1 VLLDFRQAA
10 VPELLQADLCIVGGG
25 AAGIAIAREF
35 IDSGWS
41 VILLESG
48 GHEPDTRVQDLNRGE
63 NPRGD
68 FTLHESRFRLLG
80 GTTLVWGGWC
90 APLDELDFLRRDWVP
105 HSGWPIT
112 RQALMP
118 WYQRAQGLCQ
128 LGEFRYDVRDWPG
141 LESQTLRLDAA
152 KLSHRL
158 WQLSPPTRFGETYRG
173 ELTAAH
179 NITLLL
185 HATATEIVTGDNAQA
200 VSEIRIANLDGR
212 RGLVRARLYVV
223 ACGGIETP
231 RLMLLSR
238 GVEASG
244 LANGHDLVGRYFMEH
259 PHPDAGGVL
268 VYGDIRRFDAYVRRA
283 FGEDGIVVAFGP
295 SADAQRRLRILNSSI
310 AVGGSLRLGPT
321 EAWDSLTKLARAVE
335 HGHWPANAV
344 THVGNVLRNLD
355 GVLREGY
362 RRRKQELVRG
372 YRFIS
377 RTETAPDP
385 ANRVVLS
392 DERDALGQPRARL
405 LWRPGSAERM
415 TVAQTMLLVAA
426 EFGRLDVG
434 RIRLNELLLEDDAR
448 WSENLSWFGHHMGTT
463 RMSETPRTGVVD
475 ADCRVHGLAN
485 LYIAGSSVFPTSGY
499 ANPTLTI
506 LALSLRLAD
515 HLKSQRVASP
525 LIKGDATL

>member
-1 VLLDFRQAA
+1 
-10 VPELLQADLCIVGGG
+10 
-25 AAGIAIAREF
+25 
-35 IDSGWS
+35 
-41 VILLESG
+41 
-48 GHEPDTRVQDLNRGE
+48 
-63 NPRGD
+63 
-68 FTLHESRFRLLG
+68 LLG

-112 RQALMP
+112 RQELLP
-118 WYQRAQGLCQ
+118 YYRRAQELCQ
-128 LGEFRYDVRDWPG
+128 LGDYRYEVADWPG
-141 LESQTLRLDAA
+141 LAATTLDLNPA

-158 WQLSPPTRFGETYRG
+158 WQLSPPTRFGEIYRR
-173 ELTAAH
+173 ELTDAR
-179 NITLLL
+179 NVSLLL
-185 HATATEIVTGDNAQA
+185 HATATEIVSGGNAEA
-200 VSEIRIANLDGR
+200 VTEIRIANLDGR
-212 RGLVRARLYVV
+212 RGRVRAQVYVA

-238 GVEASG
+238 GVEAAG
-244 LANGHDLVGRYFMEH
+244 LANRHDLVGRYFMEH

-268 VYGDIRRFDAYVRRA
+268 LSIDTRRFAPYVERTSDDER
-283 FGEDGIVVAFGP
+283 VVLAFGP

-310 AVGGSLRLGPT
+310 AVGGPLQLGPT

-335 HGHWPANAV
+335 QGHWPASAA
-344 THVGNVLRNLD
+344 THVRNVLGNLD
-355 GVLREGY
+355 ALLRESH
-362 RRRKQELVRG
+362 RRRTQQPVRG
-372 YRFIS
+372 YSFIA
-377 RTETAPDP
+377 RTEAAPDP
-385 ANRVVLS
+385 ANRVLLS
-392 DERDALGQPRARL
+392 AERDALGQQRTRL
-405 LWRPGSAERM
+405 QWRPGSAERI
-415 TVAQTMLLVAA
+415 TVAKTMLLVAA

-434 RIRLNELLLEDDAR
+434 RIRLNKLLLEDDAR